1 MLFQT
6 YLSKSWL
13 EWGGGC
19 HCLGRWHWHRWR
31 LIRRLERGG
40 GLLHSRGGLHRG
52 SLGWFLGLIKTKV
65 SSGLFMKSFQF
76 PWLLMQGAGL
86 TRLGETHASSFLLFS
101 KNIGISIDYNMRI
114 WRGVSEW
121 VSEWVSPLSLP
132 PLRTRP
138 RFSSWWPRPVPW
150 AWPWPRPPGPSLW
163 SAKWNVTDGPRCL
176 GVGVFGWWQS
186 RDRGARRL
194 QSGQRHQCDTIDTTS
209 DSRISVIIFLSV

>member
-121 VSEWVSPLSLP
+121 VSECLLSVYLHWELARGSLLDGRVQSHGHDLDPAHQVLP
-132 PLRTRP
+132 SDLQ
-138 RFSSWWPRPVPW
+138 SEMLVM
-150 AWPWPRPPGPSLW
+150 G
-163 SAKWNVTDGPRCL
+163 L

-194 QSGQRHQCDTIDTTS
+194 QSGQRHQCDSIDTTS

>member
-163 SAKWNVTDGPRCL
+163 SAKWNVSDGPRCGCVWL
-176 GVGVFGWWQS
+176 V
-186 RDRGARRL
+186 
-194 QSGQRHQCDTIDTTS
+194 TE
-209 DSRISVIIFLSV
+209 